1 MVTIDGASNSG
12 RPFPST
18 RITKENKMK
27 KHINR
32 TDTILD
38 IMHYMDAPIFK
49 NKFDIFYSDEIDSLV
64 LLADDQ
70 NSVSLLHMY
79 ALCEDMPA
87 PQEIQSVFDIPH
99 SRIVF
104 LPGSKLD
111 QFADSL
117 IEFLLM
123 LGSLNKN

>member
-1 MVTIDGASNSG
+1 M
-12 RPFPST
+12 R
-18 RITKENKMK
+18 

-32 TDTILD
+32 IDTVLD
-38 IMHYMDAPIFK
+38 IMHYMDAPIFS
-49 NKFDIFYSDEIDSLV
+49 NKYEIFYNDDIDSLV
-64 LLADDQ
+64 ILAKDHD
-70 NSVSLLHMY
+70 SFMLLHMY
-79 ALCEDMPA
+79 AFCEDSPA
-87 PQEIQSVFDIPH
+87 PAEIQTVFDVPQ

-123 LGSLNKN
+123 LGSLNKLYKGL

>member
-1 MVTIDGASNSG
+1 
-12 RPFPST
+12 
-18 RITKENKMK
+18 MK

-32 TDTILD
+32 TDTVLD

-49 NKFDIFYSDEIDSLV
+49 NKYEIFYNNDIDSLV
-64 LLADDQ
+64 ILAKDQ
-70 NSVSLLHMY
+70 DSILLLHMY
-79 ALCEDMPA
+79 GLCEDSPA
-87 PQEIQSVFDIPH
+87 PAEIQTIFNMPQC
-99 SRIVF
+99 RIVF

-123 LGSLNKN
+123 LGRFFKV